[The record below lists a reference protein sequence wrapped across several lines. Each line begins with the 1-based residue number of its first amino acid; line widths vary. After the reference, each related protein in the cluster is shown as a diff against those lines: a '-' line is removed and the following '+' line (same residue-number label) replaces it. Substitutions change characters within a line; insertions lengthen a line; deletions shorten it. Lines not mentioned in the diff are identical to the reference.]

1 MSTRYL
7 QLARASLAR
16 TIRYAEAHDLVGRN
30 VATLVDNPKGQIGR
44 PSRSFTLEQSLAL
57 LEAAKESRLNAYVV
71 LSLATGLRTEEARE
85 LHSEHV
91 DLDGDPGAARPV
103 PPSVAVW
110 HSVRQ
115 GGDTKTAKS
124 RRTLALPQAAAQAL
138 REHWKR
144 RAEDRLAAGA
154 LWQDHD
160 LVFASA
166 IGTPLDAAKNRY
178 VGAISVGFGPDG
190 KRIRRKVT
198 GRTKAEVRDKLKA
211 AHAELDRGLHTSA
224 TYTVRQA
231 VEDWLEGGLPGRSE
245 RTRSIYREAL
255 KPLLEH
261 IGLKPLRE
269 LTARDVRRGLE
280 ALSDTMSTRYLQL
293 ARASLARAIR
303 YAEAHDLVGRNVA
316 TLVDNPKGQIGR
328 PSRSFTLEQS
338 LALLEAARESRL
350 NAYVVLS
357 LATGIRTEE
366 ARELH
371 WEHVDLDGNP
381 GAARPVPPSVAVW
394 HSVRQG
400 GDTKTAK
407 SRRTL
412 ALPQAAVLALREHR
426 KRQAEDRLAAGA
438 LWQDHGLVFASAV
451 GTPLDAANVRREFRK
466 ITEAAGLGVGW
477 APRDLRHTFVS
488 LMSADGVPIE
498 EIARLAGH
506 NRTATTELV
515 YRHELRPVITTGAE
529 VMDRILNLRG

>member
-1 MSTRYL
+1 MEHIGTKPLRELTARDVRRGLEALNNTMSTRYL

-30 VATLVDNPKGQIGR
+30 VATLVDNPTGQVGR

-166 IGTPLDAAKNRY
+166 IGTPLDAA
-178 VGAISVGFGPDG
+178 
-190 KRIRRKVT
+190 
-198 GRTKAEVRDKLKA
+198 
-211 AHAELDRGLHTSA
+211 
-224 TYTVRQA
+224 
-231 VEDWLEGGLPGRSE
+231 
-245 RTRSIYREAL
+245 
-255 KPLLEH
+255 
-261 IGLKPLRE
+261 
-269 LTARDVRRGLE
+269 
-280 ALSDTMSTRYLQL
+280 
-293 ARASLARAIR
+293 
-303 YAEAHDLVGRNVA
+303 
-316 TLVDNPKGQIGR
+316 
-328 PSRSFTLEQS
+328 
-338 LALLEAARESRL
+338 
-350 NAYVVLS
+350 
-357 LATGIRTEE
+357 
-366 ARELH
+366 
-371 WEHVDLDGNP
+371 
-381 GAARPVPPSVAVW
+381 
-394 HSVRQG
+394 
-400 GDTKTAK
+400 
-407 SRRTL
+407 
-412 ALPQAAVLALREHR
+412 
-426 KRQAEDRLAAGA
+426 
-438 LWQDHGLVFASAV
+438 
-451 GTPLDAANVRREFRK
+451 NVRREFRK
-466 ITEAAGLGVGW
+466 ITEAAGLGPDW

-488 LMSADGVPIE
+488 LMSADGVPID
-498 EIARLAGH
+498 EIARMAGH

-515 YRHELRPVITTGAE
+515 YRQELRPVITTGAE
-529 VMDRILNLRG
+529 VMNRILSAVRGH

>member
-1 MSTRYL
+1 LGIGSRGGEPNGEPKKSYAPRMTDNT
-7 QLARASLAR
+7 AR
-16 TIRYAEAHDLVGRN
+16 
-30 VATLVDNPKGQIGR
+30 
-44 PSRSFTLEQSLAL
+44 
-57 LEAAKESRLNAYVV
+57 
-71 LSLATGLRTEEARE
+71 
-85 LHSEHV
+85 
-91 DLDGDPGAARPV
+91 
-103 PPSVAVW
+103 
-110 HSVRQ
+110 
-115 GGDTKTAKS
+115 
-124 RRTLALPQAAAQAL
+124 RRG
-138 REHWKR
+138 HG
-144 RAEDRLAAGA
+144 ED
-154 LWQDHD
+154 
-160 LVFASA
+160 A
-166 IGTPLDAAKNRY
+166 IYFDAAKNRY

-198 GRTKAEVRDKLKA
+198 GRTKFEVRDKLKA

-231 VEDWLEGGLPGRSE
+231 VDDWLEGGLQGRSE
-245 RTRSIYREAL
+245 RTRSIHHEAL

-280 ALSDTMSTRYLQL
+280 ALSDKMSTRYLQL

-357 LATGIRTEE
+357 LAVGIRTEE

-371 WEHVDLDGNP
+371 WDHVDLDGDP
-381 GAARPVPPSVAVW
+381 SAVRPVPPSVAVW
-394 HSVRQG
+394 HSVREG

-412 ALPQAAVLALREHR
+412 RCPRRLCRRSGSTIRDRPRTGWRPGPCGRIAAWSSPRPSGRPWTRPTSGASSARSPRLP
-426 KRQAEDRLAAGA
+426 GS
-438 LWQDHGLVFASAV
+438 ASDGRR
-451 GTPLDAANVRREFRK
+451 GTCVTPSS
-466 ITEAAGLGVGW
+466 
-477 APRDLRHTFVS
+477 P
-488 LMSADGVPIE
+488 
-498 EIARLAGH
+498 
-506 NRTATTELV
+506 
-515 YRHELRPVITTGAE
+515 
-529 VMDRILNLRG
+529 